1 MMQTAAGA
9 EVRRHQLALMGG
21 HCLALRLEAAEGL
34 ALPWLQRLLM
44 MIKMLVQ
51 VQVVAER

>member
-44 MIKMLVQ
+44 MMKMLVQ